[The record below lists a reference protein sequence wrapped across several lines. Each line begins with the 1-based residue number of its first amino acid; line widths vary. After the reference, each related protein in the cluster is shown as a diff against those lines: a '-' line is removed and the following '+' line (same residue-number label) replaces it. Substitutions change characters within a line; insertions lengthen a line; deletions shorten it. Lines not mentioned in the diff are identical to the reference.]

1 MADTKVTTSNSTV
14 QAYWTT
20 CPEHK
25 ARIAARPEFI
35 NALLMPVKAKVKC
48 PLFGW
53 RGGPT

>member
-35 NALLMPVKAKVKC
+35 NALLMPVKAKVKW